1 MSNQVAALFHADLH
15 RQDEIFGSAYASAV
29 YLSSVIKLPKT
40 KKVYVIGMGGLE
52 EELRD
57 EGISYLGGT
66 VPTNSLDFA
75 KFSDAIVLPLGS
87 CGQHAPNIFAGQLY
101 T

>member
-1 MSNQVAALFHADLH
+1 M
-15 RQDEIFGSAYASAV
+15 

-66 VPTNSLDFA
+66 VPANRFDCA
-75 KFSDAIVLPLGS
+75 KISDAIVLPLES
-87 CGQHAPNIFAGQLY
+87 CGQHTRNLFAGQLY